1 MSDIH
6 ALLQKIRVDKKLSLR
21 EAAKRSGLSHSYIDS
36 LEKGVHPKTKG
47 PIKPSP
53 DSLKALATAYGYD
66 YLLLMNAAG
75 YVDEGEESNEY
86 KLSESETDRVIREA
100 EEHYGVN
107 LRDDPDVNAAL
118 RELIHT
124 LAKMKSK

>member
-6 ALLQKIRVDKKLSLR
+6 ALLKKIREERNFSLR
-21 EAAKRSGLSHSYIDS
+21 EAGKRSGLSHSYIDS

-53 DSLKALATAYGYD
+53 DSLKALATAYNYE
-66 YLLLMNAAG
+66 YILLMNAAG
-75 YVDEGEESNEY
+75 YVDESAESNEY
-86 KLSESETDRVIREA
+86 KLTESETDRVIREA

-107 LRDDPDVNAAL
+107 LRDDPDVNSAL

-124 LAKMKSK
+124 LARMKSK